1 MHTENRRHKS
11 CLQVHERGTQD
22 ACSYVLKCHLSAYK
36 TEHATDSAEFAHPH
50 VSASLR
56 TLRVLSITKRQ
67 HLHMLV
73 TRISSMLHPEPS
85 NSSSK
90 LTYFRSPNLL
100 GHAVAQLVEAL
111 HYKPEGRGFES
122 RWCRR
127 NFYWHNPSGGE
138 SNDKLPQELAQDAV
152 CKSHTGH
159 MTGLWFLPTRL
170 LRLNSNEWMNEYFKQ
185 KFPRIWT

>member
-1 MHTENRRHKS
+1 MNTQLPPLHLGTPLTRCNAGQKMHTENRRHKS

-56 TLRVLSITKRQ
+56 ALRVLSITKRQ

-122 RWCRR
+122 RWCRW
-127 NFYWHNPSGGE
+127 NFYSHNPSSRTMALGSTQPLTE
-138 SNDKLPQELAQDAV
+138 MSIVK
-152 CKSHTGH
+152 
-159 MTGLWFLPTRL
+159 
-170 LRLNSNEWMNEYFKQ
+170 
-185 KFPRIWT
+185 